1 MIIITKLTNK
11 VNIEDGIIAINDV
24 DIIYKGLI
32 IMVIQKL
39 YTNTNFTNIDTDT
52 INQFDKSILKIMIRI
67 KCLDVYV
74 NNITSEDINNTAI
87 GNL

>member
-52 INQFDKSILKIMIRI
+52 INQFDKSILKIMIGI